1 MKEITQRGLM
11 NAVHYLLTSSEM
23 DRVRAFLTADASAEK
38 SESDEIILYV
48 ANAVRDHLL
57 THGRSVRA
65 IAASKRAV

>member
-1 MKEITQRGLM
+1 MREVTQRGLS

-57 THGRSVRA
+57 GHCKASRA